1 MNIGQSWLFLFFSQ
15 EEKKN
20 FFWNFKVSFPLF
32 SSFIVIFVL
41 TFHKNEI
48 KTSLYIQ
55 ICIFL
60 FTYTHWLVFT
70 LAALVVDISCRM
82 FSLYMSDPQGP
93 WLLPDEALL
102 ILRLMKHSAIIDLC
116 MTQPVSLLAECSNIY
131 PGICEMS
138 LGSCS

>member
-1 MNIGQSWLFLFFSQ
+1 MHFL
-15 EEKKN
+15 
-20 FFWNFKVSFPLF
+20 
-32 SSFIVIFVL
+32 IYIY
-41 TFHKNEI
+41 
-48 KTSLYIQ
+48 SL
-55 ICIFL
+55 CISR
-60 FTYTHWLVFT
+60 LVFA
-70 LAALVVDISCRM
+70 LADFVVDILCRV

>member
-1 MNIGQSWLFLFFSQ
+1 MY
-15 EEKKN
+15 
-20 FFWNFKVSFPLF
+20 VSR
-32 SSFIVIFVL
+32 
-41 TFHKNEI
+41 
-48 KTSLYIQ
+48 
-55 ICIFL
+55 
-60 FTYTHWLVFT
+60 LVFT
-70 LAALVVDISCRM
+70 LAAFVVDITRTV
-82 FSLYMSDPQGP
+82 FILYMSDPQGP